1 MVEIPVKW
9 VNLVDFGR
17 KVVKMVP
24 PGSGGGCLFFSWFKL
39 ILNVGETPTGPN
51 WTPTKTG
58 RF

>member
-1 MVEIPVKW
+1 MVEIPVEW

-24 PGSGGGCLFFSWFKL
+24 PGSEWRLFVFSWFKL
-39 ILNVGETPTGPN
+39 ILNVGETPTGRQQ
-51 WTPTKTG
+51 KTG